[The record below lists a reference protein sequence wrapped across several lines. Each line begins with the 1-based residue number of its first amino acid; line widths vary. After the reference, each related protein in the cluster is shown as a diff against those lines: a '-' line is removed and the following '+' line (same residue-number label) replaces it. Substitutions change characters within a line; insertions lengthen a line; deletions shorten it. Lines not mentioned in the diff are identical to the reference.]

1 MILGGYALHRI
12 NHNLEL
18 GTYQLTDVVKGL
30 ENSVAL
36 NKIFGHK
43 LKAILNSTIV
53 NVVSKP
59 WQIWVDRETKI
70 ITINKNYL
78 FHSDKSILYLD
89 FIHEMVHLWQI
100 ANGKNV
106 FDRSFKYVDAPTEI
120 EAYRYTIEDAK
131 RIGFSKIDI
140 IDYLKVRWI
149 SDQEHLRLVKA
160 VLG

>member
-1 MILGGYALHRI
+1 MHLI
-12 NHNLEL
+12 NNDLEL
-18 GTYQLTDVVKGL
+18 GIYQLTDVVKGL

-36 NKIFGHK
+36 NKIFGNK
-43 LKAILNSTIV
+43 LEAILNTTVV

-59 WQIWVDRETKI
+59 WQIWVDRELKI
-70 ITINKNYL
+70 ITINRNYL
-78 FHSDKSILYLD
+78 SHTDTDTLYLD

-106 FDRSFKYVDAPTEI
+106 FDRSFSYVDAPTEI
-120 EAYRYTIEDAK
+120 EAYRYTVEDAK
-131 RIGFSKIDI
+131 RIGFSNIDI

-160 VLG
+160 VME

>member
-1 MILGGYALHRI
+1 MHLI

-18 GTYQLTDVVKGL
+18 GMYQLTDVVEGL

-36 NKIFGHK
+36 NKIFGSK
-43 LKAILNSTIV
+43 LMAILNSTVV

-59 WQIWVDRETKI
+59 WQIWVDLETKI
-70 ITINKNYL
+70 ITINKDYL
-78 FHSDKSILYLD
+78 LHTDRNTLYLD
-89 FIHEMVHLWQI
+89 FIHEMVHIWQI

-106 FDRSFKYVDAPTEI
+106 FDRSVSYVDAPTEI

-131 RIGFSKIDI
+131 RIGFSKNDV

>member
-1 MILGGYALHRI
+1 MYLI

-18 GTYQLTDVVKGL
+18 GTYQLTDVITGL

-36 NKIFGHK
+36 NTIYGNK
-43 LKAILNSTIV
+43 LKEVLNTMEV

-70 ITINKNYL
+70 ITINKDYL
-78 FHSDKSILYLD
+78 VHSDRETLYLD
-89 FIHEMVHLWQI
+89 FIHEMVHIWQI
-100 ANGKNV
+100 SDGKNV
-106 FDRSFKYVDAPTEI
+106 FDRSVSYVDAPTEI
-120 EAYRYTIEDAK
+120 EAYRYTIEDAE
-131 RIGFSKIDI
+131 RIGFNKTDI

-149 SDQEHLRLVKA
+149 SNEEHLRLVKA

>member
-1 MILGGYALHRI
+1 MYLI

-18 GTYQLTDVVKGL
+18 GTYQLTDVMTGL

-36 NKIFGHK
+36 NTIYGNK
-43 LKAILNSTIV
+43 LKEVLNTMEV

-70 ITINKNYL
+70 ITINKDYL
-78 FHSDKSILYLD
+78 VHSDRETLYLD
-89 FIHEMVHLWQI
+89 FIHEMVHIWQI
-100 ANGKNV
+100 SDGKNV
-106 FDRSFKYVDAPTEI
+106 FDRSVSYVDAPTEI
-120 EAYRYTIEDAK
+120 EAYRYTIEDAE
-131 RIGFSKIDI
+131 RIGFNKTDI

-149 SDQEHLRLVKA
+149 SNEEHLRLVKA